1 MSYFTE
7 ANARTAA
14 EVIARYPRPRS
25 AVIPLLHLA
34 QEQEGWVTR
43 DAMVEIADLTGITPA
58 EVLGTGSFYEM
69 FRFHPVG
76 RYLVNVCTNIS
87 CQLLGGEEL
96 LHHVEESLGVHAGGT
111 TDDGMFT
118 VEEVECVTACTEA
131 PCFTVNYRYFHRA
144 DSDTFDA
151 VVADLYAGRSPLA
164 RGAQGDHGNL
174 PAHGTLGRLRQH
186 IPDDRRAG
194 VVPPEEAG
202 EEPVWLRTTPATAP
216 SAATST
222 THAPDA

>member
-43 DAMVEIADLTGITPA
+43 DAMVEIADLTGVTPA

-118 VEEVECVTACTEA
+118 VEEVECVAACTEA

-151 VVADLYAGRSPLA
+151 VVADLYAGRNPLA

-174 PAHGTLGRLRQH
+174 PAHGILGRLRQH

-222 THAPDA
+222 TRAPDA

>member
-1 MSYFTE
+1 MGWFTE

-14 EVIARYPRPRS
+14 EIIARYPRPRS

-34 QEQEGWVTR
+34 QEQEGWITR
-43 DAMVEIADLTGITPA
+43 DAMREIAELTGTTPA

-69 FRFHPVG
+69 FKFHPVG
-76 RYLVNVCTNIS
+76 SYVVNVCTNIS

-118 VEEVECVTACTEA
+118 VEDVECVAACSEA
-131 PCFTVNYRYFHRA
+131 PCFTVNHRYFHRA
-144 DSDTFDA
+144 DIDILDE
-151 VVADLYAGRSPLA
+151 VVADLRAGRSPLS
-164 RGAQGDHGNL
+164 RGAAGDDGDL
-174 PAHGTLGRLRQH
+174 PAHGTLARVRQH

-194 VVPPEEAG
+194 IVPPEQVKGPPIWLLDDEAG
-202 EEPVWLRTTPATAP
+202 
-216 SAATST
+216 
-222 THAPDA
+222 

>member
-43 DAMVEIADLTGITPA
+43 DAMVEIADLTGVTPA

-118 VEEVECVTACTEA
+118 VEEVECVAACTEA

-174 PAHGTLGRLRQH
+174 PAHGILGRLRQH

-222 THAPDA
+222 TRAPDA